1 MKKISAFILV
11 LTAITFA
18 QTAPQKSLTELKSE
32 IKNSTP
38 RQESSLQFANNDLP
52 GKKST
57 GLAILY
63 SLLLPGMGEL
73 YAGNYQSGKYFTI
86 AEVVCWGTYI
96 GFNTYGEWQ
105 KDNYKKYAQTNGG
118 VDNSNKDAD
127 YYARIGNYKDIYQ
140 YNDDKAF
147 DRSFGDMYN
156 QTTYYFK
163 WNTTEERKTYRN
175 MWVSSENAFNNV
187 RFAVGALILNRLAS
201 AVNAVRL
208 VAAYNRH
215 LKDEKKVSLYF
226 GAGDGF
232 YSLDGMNLQIHAE
245 L

>member
-1 MKKISAFILV
+1 
-11 LTAITFA
+11 
-18 QTAPQKSLTELKSE
+18 
-32 IKNSTP
+32 
-38 RQESSLQFANNDLP
+38 
-52 GKKST
+52 
-57 GLAILY
+57 
-63 SLLLPGMGEL
+63 
-73 YAGNYQSGKYFTI
+73 
-86 AEVVCWGTYI
+86 
-96 GFNTYGEWQ
+96 
-105 KDNYKKYAQTNGG
+105 
-118 VDNSNKDAD
+118 
-127 YYARIGNYKDIYQ
+127 
-140 YNDDKAF
+140 
-147 DRSFGDMYN
+147 
-156 QTTYYFK
+156 
-163 WNTTEERKTYRN
+163 